1 MDDKSN
7 EALKKVE
14 YKLSEMCSEDN
25 YRIGQEACA
34 GLSCEE
40 GGLNA
45 GKLWKLKIKLRGIVT
60 EPPTAMLDM
69 QGNLV
74 TRSSAIE
81 KLTMEMYSERLKALN
96 IKEDLKLHQLQQENL
111 CEKRLK
117 ETQAIKTPLWTME
130 DIDEVLK
137 ELKNNKSRDP
147 MALANELFKP
157 DNAGADLKTAVLKL
171 MNQIKTQ
178 LIFPEPL
185 RYCNITS
192 LYKHK
197 GSKND
202 FNNYR
207 GIFRVA
213 ILRSILDK
221 LIYNSEYLNIDA
233 NLTDC
238 NVGARKGC
246 NIRDNIFVVSAVLNE
261 AVKKN

>member
-1 MDDKSN
+1 MTSKETFLSEVFEDNNKNVNVTTKQFLKRLKFCVSKCFKKIRISHTKKNKVLEDLFNQRRILKTKKDDKSN

-14 YKLSEMCSEDN
+14 YKLSEMCSEDK
-25 YRIGQEACA
+25 YRIVQEACA

-40 GGLNA
+40 GGLNDS
-45 GKLWKLKIKLRGIVT
+45 KLWKLKRNLRGIVT
-60 EPPTAMLDM
+60 EPPTAMLDL

-74 TRSSAIE
+74 TRSNAIE

-117 ETQAIKTPLWTME
+117 ETQANKTPLWTKE

-147 MALANELFKP
+147 MALAIDLFKP
-157 DNAGADLKTAVLKL
+157 DNAGADLKTAVRKL

-192 LYKHK
+192 L
-197 GSKND
+197 
-202 FNNYR
+202 
-207 GIFRVA
+207 
-213 ILRSILDK
+213 
-221 LIYNSEYLNIDA
+221 
-233 NLTDC
+233 
-238 NVGARKGC
+238 
-246 NIRDNIFVVSAVLNE
+246 
-261 AVKKN
+261 